1 MTDALGF
8 RAVFSVSL
16 PSTNA
21 VVGTDVGA
29 LRPAG
34 VTNQSYRFPLPG
46 LPASVERLEELLRPT
61 LGMVLACEP
70 DRIVVACSPAYVND
84 AANAALQLRRTFEKR
99 VAIPVTLASDA
110 VSEAVKAFGVTRVE
124 PVTSFL
130 PEANCNVSSHFAAHG
145 ISVVAEAGFS
155 SAQIGRA
162 YTARI
167 DVAEILDA
175 FERVD
180 TPEVE
185 ALVQVARLWYVLA
198 SLTTCRRVTASRL

>member
-1 MTDALGF
+1 MSGQSPLPPTGGRKPGVEVAQSAACFACSQIALYGACLMTDALGF

-46 LPASVERLEELLRPT
+46 LPASVERLEELL
-61 LGMVLACEP
+61 
-70 DRIVVACSPAYVND
+70 
-84 AANAALQLRRTFEKR
+84 
-99 VAIPVTLASDA
+99 TLASDA